1 MSTSSSSSDAMAL
14 RAAAVAFKFES
25 CSGQPGSQQLLSDV
39 QPQQSVPEA
48 RRMISQQ
55 PKAAVIAFVRHCR
68 FRNPANNAVQ
78 IQVRAARL
86 LPGLFSRSCRLPSVL
101 LGALRALHTSSG
113 GRKHPFKCAGFSSSR
128 GTAFARQ
135 GAHSQ
140 LLLSLCNL
148 DCCGSVSLG
157 HDSRQPP
164 SRSRAGATHPLVSR
178 YQTSGTPV
186 GCPFG
191 FPVGFQRPV

>member
-14 RAAAVAFKFES
+14 RAAAVAFRFES

-39 QPQQSVPEA
+39 QRQQSVPEA

-55 PKAAVIAFVRHCR
+55 PKAAGPAFVRHCR

-86 LPGLFSRSCRLPSVL
+86 LPGLFSRSFRLPSVL

-113 GRKHPFKCAGFSSSR
+113 GRKQLQRQNGVVACRVFVEPRDSLRTPGCAFTAIIVIVQSR
-128 GTAFARQ
+128 
-135 GAHSQ
+135 
-140 LLLSLCNL
+140 LL
-148 DCCGSVSLG
+148 
-157 HDSRQPP
+157 RIRE
-164 SRSRAGATHPLVSR
+164 SRSRQQAA
-178 YQTSGTPV
+178 PV
-186 GCPFG
+186 
-191 FPVGFQRPV
+191 